1 MQNILRFLLFM
12 SLVIVRQNA
21 HSQTHSFVSI
31 RTWPLP
37 KRKSYGLYAYAFK
50 IVFVK
55 YQSINKI
62 PFLLTSILM
71 LVTYLHSFCQSDNN
85 YRVYPSVPAYYTLP
99 IDKNGLSESAFYI
112 TPKIKME
119 RWEKNAQ
126 IILNIDRKQSTP
138 RDPSP
143 SFTYKYNFMGRQF
156 GDQHVG
162 YDPFMP
168 IKADLVRYEATVVYG
183 AYSWTKI
190 VDGMTNIFGPVD
202 KNAKASEVFVNIKIV
217 SVEFKGTGAI
227 ENEIIALK
235 NKEKSLADDEV
246 REKQKVIAQN
256 KAKAD
261 EEKARKLEKEKLQRA
276 DDATQSAAKKNTKLD
291 DDFWSDKS
299 SSKTT
304 TTGTAG
310 NVIPD
315 QASHKNLP
323 DFVRTTDGGYFQ
335 RGADGKFREV
345 SADEYQQAKKQVADS
360 KAQAQKEPEQPKI
373 TPEEFGAQASKNF
386 RDQVA
391 QNNAIYE
398 NIDRKFDMYKQNF
411 YHAQAIQSGKENLSG
426 LSRLEGN
433 YSSVQ
438 ELEAEFNQKY
448 NSIRGE
454 VNNIEQA
461 RNSQLNNA
469 VNNTFNGNSTEQAI
483 GQGMQII
490 GSMINNAQAAKE
502 RKQAQAAL
510 KLERDQQLAAMAAA
524 KTRARI
530 ELRTKL
536 VQSFPNGG
544 TPLISHK
551 VTLPEVYVF
560 AYVND
565 KATINNEQALVSLS
579 NVFPVQQYSDGTYPY
594 KTTVLNKLKG
604 YAQGEIT
611 LVGYYGDK
619 ARAEEMRNAFIN
631 LAAKSEMAVKPFTV
645 KTVPGSTS
653 LGSKGGT
660 SDFWETGKKPATKPN
675 ENQGAEKKKDTFW
688 DN

>member
-1 MQNILRFLLFM
+1 MKFRNLCILLWALVVSNFAMAQNEKVERTFLWPYSLPATKETGPARVQVTGVYYFTADNAGEKKSVSLHFRDIEIKFEHPFEYKYKGKYYTYMNLNAADGLATEGFNEIDITSIVLQFPPIGGLTVTDSKRPVVWISAKSGNAVDIAKCDKSKDLRTLTIDQAGSFATDMNWNNATKLLARIERIFKKSADKEEYKM
-12 SLVIVRQNA
+12 VIKDADN
-21 HSQTHSFVSI
+21 
-31 RTWPLP
+31 
-37 KRKSYGLYAYAFK
+37 AFK
-50 IVFVK
+50 NNSLPEAK
-55 YQSINKI
+55 QLYKKA
-62 PFLLTSILM
+62 
-71 LVTYLHSFCQSDNN
+71 LVLFPNEG
-85 YRVYPSVPAYYTLP
+85 YPA
-99 IDKNGLSESAFYI
+99 
-112 TPKIKME
+112 
-119 RWEKNAQ
+119 AQ
-126 IILNIDRKQSTP
+126 L
-138 RDPSP
+138 
-143 SFTYKYNFMGRQF
+143 
-156 GDQHVG
+156 
-162 YDPFMP
+162 
-168 IKADLVRYEATVVYG
+168 A
-183 AYSWTKI
+183 
-190 VDGMTNIFGPVD
+190 
-202 KNAKASEVFVNIKIV
+202 
-217 SVEFKGTGAI
+217 AI
-227 ENEIIALK
+227 
-235 NKEKSLADDEV
+235 EKSLQNQQLK
-246 REKQKVIAQN
+246 EKQ
-256 KAKAD
+256 D
-261 EEKARKLEKEKLQRA
+261 SEKEK
-276 DDATQSAAKKNTKLD
+276 ATSNNQQSSQNTAKGKTIPGNKSAD

-299 SSKTT
+299 STKTT
-304 TTGTAG
+304 TNGSAG
-310 NVIPD
+310 NVVPE

-335 RGADGKFREV
+335 RGADGKFRQV
-345 SADEYQQAKKQVADS
+345 SADEYQQAKKQVANS
-360 KAQAQKEPEQPKI
+360 KTQPQKEPEQPKI

-411 YHAQAIQSGKENLSG
+411 YHAQAIQSGKENLAG

-454 VNNIEQA
+454 VNNLEQA

-469 VNNTFNGNSTEQAI
+469 VTSTFNGNSTEQAI
-483 GQGMQII
+483 GQGMQVI

-502 RKQAQAAL
+502 RKEAQAAL
-510 KLERDQQLAAMAAA
+510 KLERDRQLAAMAAS

-536 VQSFPNGG
+536 VQSFPDGG
-544 TPLISHK
+544 TPLSSHK

-565 KATINNEQALVSLS
+565 KATFNNEQALVSLS

-594 KTTVLNKLKG
+594 KTTILNKLKG
-604 YAQGEIT
+604 FAPGEIT

-631 LAAKSEMAVKPFTV
+631 LAAKSELAVRPFTV

-653 LGSKGGT
+653 TGSKGSTG
-660 SDFWETGKKPATKPN
+660 DFWETGKKATTKPN
-675 ENQGAEKKKDTFW
+675 DTLRAEKKKDTFW

>member
-1 MQNILRFLLFM
+1 MQNMIRSLLFTL
-12 SLVIVRQNA
+12 LVNLGQNT

-31 RTWPLP
+31 RAWSLL
-37 KRKSYGLYAYAFK
+37 KRKSYGLYGNAFK

-55 YQSINKI
+55 YQSINRI
-62 PFLLTSILM
+62 QLLLPSILM
-71 LVTYLHSFCQSDNN
+71 LVISLHSFCQSDNN

-99 IDKNGLSESAFYI
+99 IDKNGLTESAFYI

-138 RDPSP
+138 KDPSP

-217 SVEFKGTGAI
+217 SVGFKGTSVI

-256 KAKAD
+256 KSKAD
-261 EEKARKLEKEKLQRA
+261 EETARRLEKEKLQRA
-276 DDATQSAAKKNTKLD
+276 DDAKKNTKLD

-335 RGADGKFREV
+335 RGADGKFRQV
-345 SADEYQQAKKQVADS
+345 SADEYQQAKNQVADS
-360 KAQAQKEPEQPKI
+360 KTQAQKEPEQPKI

-411 YHAQAIQSGKENLSG
+411 YHAQAVQSGKENLSG

-433 YSSVQ
+433 YNSVQ

-448 NSIRGE
+448 SSIRGE
-454 VNNIEQA
+454 VNNLEQA

-469 VNNTFNGNSTEQAI
+469 VNSTFNGNSTEQAI

-544 TPLISHK
+544 TPLSSHK

-565 KATINNEQALVSLS
+565 KSTINNEQALVSLS

-604 YAQGEIT
+604 YASGEIT

-631 LAAKSEMAVKPFTV
+631 LAAKSELVVKPFTV

-653 LGSKGGT
+653 LGSKGVSG
-660 SDFWETGKKPATKPN
+660 DFWETGKKATTKPN
-675 ENQGAEKKKDTFW
+675 DTLRAEKKKDTFW

>member
-1 MQNILRFLLFM
+1 MYFKLKKVSFRTLCLQF
-12 SLVIVRQNA
+12 LVIIYLVFGAAFSAHGQGFGKKTTTYKIPNTSTSGLIDIFFEYEPVFTIDEFENA
-21 HSQTHSFVSI
+21 SGVKLDLNIVLSTATNLKGNFWY
-31 RTWPLP
+31 R
-37 KRKSYGLYAYAFK
+37 YLYMGEQYTDVDLGRD
-50 IVFVK
+50 VFVPIDLDNMK
-55 YQSINKI
+55 LKIWITGPNAFMKTMTYQSFLGNHKI
-62 PFLLTSILM
+62 L
-71 LVTYLHSFCQSDNN
+71 
-85 YRVYPSVPAYYTLP
+85 TLP
-99 IDKNGLSESAFYI
+99 GK
-112 TPKIKME
+112 
-119 RWEKNAQ
+119 
-126 IILNIDRKQSTP
+126 
-138 RDPSP
+138 
-143 SFTYKYNFMGRQF
+143 
-156 GDQHVG
+156 H
-162 YDPFMP
+162 
-168 IKADLVRYEATVVYG
+168 
-183 AYSWTKI
+183 
-190 VDGMTNIFGPVD
+190 
-202 KNAKASEVFVNIKIV
+202 KASDFKVVIQGLEGI
-217 SVEFKGTGAI
+217 SFKGTSNIHTAINNLIAARKKKAI
-227 ENEIIALK
+227 EKNSNEDEAK
-235 NKEKSLADDEV
+235 DNKKETV
-246 REKQKVIAQN
+246 QK
-256 KAKAD
+256 
-261 EEKARKLEKEKLQRA
+261 KESVQKKEPA
-276 DDATQSAAKKNTKLD
+276 KNTNTV

-310 NVIPD
+310 NVVPD

-335 RGADGKFREV
+335 RGADGKFRQV
-345 SADEYQQAKKQVADS
+345 SADEYQQAKKLVANS
-360 KAQAQKEPEQPKI
+360 KTQPQKEPEQPKI
-373 TPEEFGAQASKNF
+373 TPEEFGAQASKKF

-411 YHAQAIQSGKENLSG
+411 YHAQAIQSGKENLAG

-454 VNNIEQA
+454 VNNLEQA

-469 VNNTFNGNSTEQAI
+469 VTSTFNGNSTEQAI
-483 GQGMQII
+483 GQGMQVI

-502 RKQAQAAL
+502 RKEAQAAL
-510 KLERDQQLAAMAAA
+510 KLERDRQLAAMAAS

-536 VQSFPNGG
+536 VQSFPDGG
-544 TPLISHK
+544 TPLSSHK

-594 KTTVLNKLKG
+594 KTTILNKLKG
-604 YAQGEIT
+604 FAPGEIT

-631 LAAKSEMAVKPFTV
+631 LAAKSELAVRPFTV

-653 LGSKGGT
+653 TGSKGSTG
-660 SDFWETGKKPATKPN
+660 DFWETGKKATTKPN
-675 ENQGAEKKKDTFW
+675 DTLRAEKKKDTFW